1 MRAVSDPYNGAV
13 WFHNTKI
20 SSMAAKRVARSL
32 WLRSRYTQGWQ
43 GTKPMTV
50 RMEYHQQIVESPA
63 IDCNPVKAL

>member
-1 MRAVSDPYNGAV
+1 MSDPYNGAV

-43 GTKPMTV
+43 GTKPTTV
-50 RMEYHQQIVESPA
+50 HMEYLIPCPGS
-63 IDCNPVKAL
+63 